1 MSNRQVPRGRRGW
14 LAAGAALAV
23 QGALAPRALAQSGYP
38 SKQVRIIVPFPAAGG
53 ADLGARQLS
62 THLAAAL
69 GKPVVIENRAGAD
82 GAIAAQEAA
91 RSAPDGHT
99 IYFATASSL
108 SYLPAV
114 RKALPFDPIADFSPV
129 TRFVTFTFFLMVHE
143 SVPGRTLDE
152 VIAHVRANPGKL
164 SYGTANSTGILA
176 TAQLAKSA
184 NLDMV
189 HVPYKGE
196 SQTVVDLTT
205 GRIHMLWATP
215 AITATLMKDNK
226 TRPVA
231 VLLPSRS
238 ALMPEVPTLAEAGQ
252 PLVDISPWGAM
263 FVPAKTPREIVERLH
278 REINVVMAR
287 ADLREQMD
295 KLGLPMKG
303 SSPEEC
309 GAFLKDQLG
318 AFDRAARQAGIA
330 RE

>member
-1 MSNRQVPRGRRGW
+1 MSNRVTSRTRRGW
-14 LAAGAALAV
+14 LAAGAALAA
-23 QGALAPRALAQSGYP
+23 QGALAPRVLAQSGYP

-69 GKPVVIENRAGAD
+69 GKPVVVENRAGAD

-114 RKALPFDPIADFSPV
+114 KKSLPFDPIGDFAPV
-129 TRFVTFTFFLMVHE
+129 TKFVTFTFFLMVHE
-143 SVPGRTLDE
+143 SVPGRTLED
-152 VIAHVRANPGKL
+152 VLAHIRANPGKL
-164 SYGTANSTGILA
+164 SYGSANSTGILA
-176 TAQLAKSA
+176 SAQLAKSA

-205 GRIHMLWATP
+205 GRIQLFWATP
-215 AITATLMKDNK
+215 AITATLLKDNK
-226 TRPVA
+226 TRALA

-238 ALMPEVPTLAEAGQ
+238 ALMPEVPTIAEAGQ

-278 REINVVMAR
+278 REINAVMTR
-287 ADLREQMD
+287 PDLREQMD

-303 SSPEEC
+303 STPEEC
-309 GAFLKDQLG
+309 GAFLKDQIA
-318 AFDRAARQAGIA
+318 AFNRAARQAGIA
-330 RE
+330 QE